1 MNIYIYI
8 YIYWLFVK
16 FILYIVK
23 FVPCLVSLTI
33 EQKTTKAYPLV
44 RPYLTPQGK
53 PNKKIV

>member
-1 MNIYIYI
+1 MNIYI

-23 FVPCLVSLTI
+23 FVVCLVSLTI

-53 PNKKIV
+53 RNKKIV